1 MTTPTRKIFNRFPRT
16 LDDLH
21 IIWEKYN
28 GKSQPE
34 PFGQYMM
41 KRFAK
46 KDASWTELEHMM
58 DNWMAY
64 AMVANLY
71 K

>member
-1 MTTPTRKIFNRFPRT
+1 MTTTRKIFNRFPRT

-21 IIWEKYN
+21 VIWTKYN
-28 GKSQPE
+28 DKPQTE

-41 KRFAK
+41 KRFSK
-46 KDASWTELEHMM
+46 KNAAWPELELMM